1 MTTQSTFSSL
11 DRIVNQRGSGGLF
24 VLGII
29 AVVIGIIIGSSLDN
43 AAVSI
48 IFSILGIISIIA
60 SFLFIIKQYERSII
74 LRLGKYNRQ
83 VGPGMRT
90 RFPFIEIV
98 LVVDIREKVREFKAE
113 RMLTK
118 DNVPV
123 TIDAILRYKII
134 EDKAKDAI
142 LNVENFNEMIKQ
154 VSQTTLRNNIGSS
167 VFQDILS
174 KREEI
179 NQHVKSIISQEAG
192 SWGIEVTGVEVRQ
205 VIIPQE
211 LEAAMSMQAQAER
224 EKNARITYGESE
236 VLVAKKFQEASKV
249 YADNPVAYALRQSN
263 MLYESIKVQGNTI
276 VMIPSESLNSMG
288 FGNLAMTVAYLEN
301 TKKAAKGKTKI
312 VDPPHRKRQNES
324 HLSRLWSWNRDNTEI
339 RFEAKYHVSD
349 KVIVKSFFSFLLRNS
364 ILAFFPQENSVRFLG
379 LYTGYVVPLI
389 IIGNYGWQ

>member
-1 MTTQSTFSSL
+1 VASTQSTFSSF

-43 AAVSI
+43 LAVSI
-48 IFSILGIISIIA
+48 IFTILGIISIIA

-134 EDKAKDAI
+134 EDRAKDAI

-301 TKKAAKGKTKI
+301 TKKAAKGKT
-312 VDPPHRKRQNES
+312 QES
-324 HLSRLWSWNRDNTEI
+324 GSSSSETAE
-339 RFEAKYHVSD
+339 
-349 KVIVKSFFSFLLRNS
+349 
-364 ILAFFPQENSVRFLG
+364 
-379 LYTGYVVPLI
+379 
-389 IIGNYGWQ
+389 

>member
-1 MTTQSTFSSL
+1 MLGILAVTFGL
-11 DRIVNQRGSGGLF
+11 LIGLF
-24 VLGII
+24 SNSTAL
-29 AVVIGIIIGSSLDN
+29 AVAL
-43 AAVSI
+43 
-48 IFSILGIISIIA
+48 SILGLLAIVA

-83 VGPGMRT
+83 AGPGMRT
-90 RFPFIEIV
+90 RIPFVESV

-134 EDKAKDAI
+134 EDRAKDAI

-179 NQHVKSIISQEAG
+179 NHHVKSIISQEAG
-192 SWGIEVTGVEVRQ
+192 NWGIEVTGVEVRQ

-224 EKNARITYGESE
+224 EKSARVTYGESE
-236 VLVAKKFQEASKV
+236 VLVAKKFEEASKV
-249 YADNPVAYALRQSN
+249 YGDNPVAYALRQSN

-288 FGNLAMTVAYLEN
+288 FGNLAMTVAYLES
-301 TKKAAKGKTKI
+301 TKKAAKGKI
-312 VDPPHRKRQNES
+312 Q
-324 HLSRLWSWNRDNTEI
+324 
-339 RFEAKYHVSD
+339 D
-349 KVIVKSFFSFLLRNS
+349 KASSS
-364 ILAFFPQENSVRFLG
+364 SE
-379 LYTGYVVPLI
+379 T
-389 IIGNYGWQ
+389 IG

>member
-1 MTTQSTFSSL
+1 MSTAQSSFSSF
-11 DRIVNQRGSGGLF
+11 DRVVNQRGSGGLL
-24 VLGII
+24 VLGIAAI
-29 AVVIGIIIGSSLDN
+29 TIGIIIASLLGYLWIL
-43 AAVSI
+43 A

-83 VGPGMRT
+83 AGPG
-90 RFPFIEIV
+90 
-98 LVVDIREKVREFKAE
+98 L
-113 RMLTK
+113 LTK

-134 EDKAKDAI
+134 EDRTKDAI

-192 SWGIEVTGVEVRQ
+192 NWGIEVTGVEVRQ

-224 EKNARITYGESE
+224 EKNARVTYGESE
-236 VLVAKKFQEASKV
+236 VLVAKKFEEASQV
-249 YADNPVAYALRQSN
+249 YSDNPVAYALRQSN
-263 MLYESIKVQGNTI
+263 MLYESIKVQGSTI

-301 TKKAAKGKTKI
+301 TKKAAKR
-312 VDPPHRKRQNES
+312 VDQVR
-324 HLSRLWSWNRDNTEI
+324 T
-339 RFEAKYHVSD
+339 D
-349 KVIVKSFFSFLLRNS
+349 KSSSADVI
-364 ILAFFPQENSVRFLG
+364 E
-379 LYTGYVVPLI
+379 
-389 IIGNYGWQ
+389 

>member
-1 MTTQSTFSSL
+1 
-11 DRIVNQRGSGGLF
+11 

-29 AVVIGIIIGSSLDN
+29 AVVIGIIIGSSLEN
-43 AAVSI
+43 LAVSI
-48 IFSILGIISIIA
+48 IFTILGIISIIA

-134 EDKAKDAI
+134 EDRAKDAI

-301 TKKAAKGKTKI
+301 TKKAAKGKTE
-312 VDPPHRKRQNES
+312 ES
-324 HLSRLWSWNRDNTEI
+324 GSSSSETTE
-339 RFEAKYHVSD
+339 
-349 KVIVKSFFSFLLRNS
+349 
-364 ILAFFPQENSVRFLG
+364 
-379 LYTGYVVPLI
+379 
-389 IIGNYGWQ
+389 